1 MAKVV
6 VKLRSGKEINGD
18 LLSFSPVKPVLHV
31 QVEDAGGKTGT
42 VPVSMGSIAAV
53 FFLKKQEERSS
64 VVQRETIGQSVLA
77 SGSGVRLHVE
87 FKDGGIIHGSS
98 HKYSVGDKGFYLV
111 PLNPADK
118 YERVYV
124 NASAVKKV
132 DCRRLMG
139 KILVDHNKI
148 TLAQLEHSIQYQR
161 EVREKKIGTILLEHA
176 FITHEQLEK
185 SLQKQKEHP
194 KYLGEILLEAGYI
207 TGEQL
212 EYALLLQRRNRK
224 KKLGQI
230 LVELKYLLPNDIC
243 IALATQLEMPWADLS
258 SLEVAGDVATIL
270 PEELMRELEIVP
282 VERRGNTLVVASAA
296 PQEPGL
302 IGLISRHSN
311 LRIEL
316 VVAYEVYIESLINQF
331 FPAEDRA
338 SQT

>member
-1 MAKVV
+1 
-6 VKLRSGKEINGD
+6 
-18 LLSFSPVKPVLHV
+18 
-31 QVEDAGGKTGT
+31 
-42 VPVSMGSIAAV
+42 
-53 FFLKKQEERSS
+53 
-64 VVQRETIGQSVLA
+64 
-77 SGSGVRLHVE
+77 
-87 FKDGGIIHGSS
+87 
-98 HKYSVGDKGFYLV
+98 
-111 PLNPADK
+111 
-118 YERVYV
+118 
-124 NASAVKKV
+124 
-132 DCRRLMG
+132 
-139 KILVDHNKI
+139 
-148 TLAQLEHSIQYQR
+148 
-161 EVREKKIGTILLEHA
+161 
-176 FITHEQLEK
+176 
-185 SLQKQKEHP
+185 LQKQKEHP

-270 PEELMRELEIVP
+270 PEGLMRELEIVP